1 MGELLYAIIHRKSR
15 SNANI
20 FYKQGKTLGAMQ
32 IPSTA
37 SQVLTNLQIKVL
49 TPWRRHCRL
58 FFLFFVYIFKTFR
71 KFYLTFG
78 FLNNY
83 AQETDP

>member
-37 SQVLTNLQIKVL
+37 YHKFLQICKL
-49 TPWRRHCRL
+49 R
-58 FFLFFVYIFKTFR
+58 Y
-71 KFYLTFG
+71 
-78 FLNNY
+78 
-83 AQETDP
+83 